1 MYLNNIVRKKD
12 EKFKSLITY
21 ISGILSQQQMIKIQN
36 HFKKEWKWSQGEKE
50 LPNVVMTE
58 DDLIKL
64 AQDKGNLQMT
74 NRLTR
79 SLSRNFS
86 LKQQSIV
93 ETLDETQTRFKN
105 DFINNFS
112 TKETE
117 LELFKQ
123 NDEKHYEDY

>member
-1 MYLNNIVRKKD
+1 
-12 EKFKSLITY
+12 
-21 ISGILSQQQMIKIQN
+21 MIKIQN

-86 LKQQSIV
+86 LKQQSII

-117 LELFKQ
+117 LELFK
-123 NDEKHYEDY
+123 